1 MAPQELHS
9 TFLMWRPS
17 TELPSSIKPSAKI
30 NLNFTTNIQHT
41 YLAMAKLLLPL
52 CLFALL
58 FHASVARY
66 QSQQPG
72 KERLCEFDT
81 INAIEPDNTVQAEAG
96 TIETWDPTRQQ
107 FQCAGVAMVRRTIEP
122 NGLLLPSYSNTP
134 QLIYVIQ
141 GRGHTG
147 IMFPGCPETF
157 EESQQTGQ
165 QGYRDQHQKIRRF
178 REGDVIAIPA
188 GVAHWCYNDG
198 NEPVVTVTVHDTSS
212 HLNQLDKN
220 NPRNFYLAGNPRDE
234 FEQSQSQRKRE
245 LLRTGDRQTQ
255 GGRSTCNNLFCGMD
269 SRALA
274 EAFNIDE
281 NLARRLQSE
290 SDNRGSIIRVD
301 GELDF
306 VRPPTTMS
314 EERQVQ
320 GGRGGG
326 GRYVANGVEETFCSM
341 RMRENIGDP
350 SNADIFTPEAGRIR
364 SINSHNLPVLRWIQL
379 SAERGV
385 LYNEAIRLPHW
396 NINAHSIIYAIRGQ
410 ARVQIVNENGNSVF
424 DGVLQEG
431 QVVTVPQNFAVV
443 KRADSDRFEWVS
455 FKTNDNAMVNSLAG
469 RTSAIRA
476 IPAEVLAN
484 AWQISSEEARRLKF
498 NRQETHLAST
508 RSQSF
513 RAEA

>member
-1 MAPQELHS
+1 
-9 TFLMWRPS
+9 
-17 TELPSSIKPSAKI
+17 
-30 NLNFTTNIQHT
+30 
-41 YLAMAKLLLPL
+41 
-52 CLFALL
+52 
-58 FHASVARY
+58 
-66 QSQQPG
+66 
-72 KERLCEFDT
+72 
-81 INAIEPDNTVQAEAG
+81 
-96 TIETWDPTRQQ
+96 
-107 FQCAGVAMVRRTIEP
+107 
-122 NGLLLPSYSNTP
+122 
-134 QLIYVIQ
+134 
-141 GRGHTG
+141 
-147 IMFPGCPETF
+147 MFPGCPETF

-165 QGYRDQHQKIRRF
+165 QGYRGTGSSSQDQHQKIRRF

-212 HLNQLDKN
+212 HLNQLDNN

-245 LLRTGDRQTQ
+245 LLRTGDRQSQ

-290 SDNRGSIIRVD
+290 SDNR
-301 GELDF
+301 
-306 VRPPTTMS
+306 
-314 EERQVQ
+314 
-320 GGRGGG
+320 
-326 GRYVANGVEETFCSM
+326 GVEETFCSM

-424 DGVLQEG
+424 DGV
-431 QVVTVPQNFAVV
+431 
-443 KRADSDRFEWVS
+443 
-455 FKTNDNAMVNSLAG
+455 TNDNAMVNSLAG

-484 AWQISSEEARRLKF
+484 AWRISSEEARRLKF

>member
-1 MAPQELHS
+1 
-9 TFLMWRPS
+9 
-17 TELPSSIKPSAKI
+17 
-30 NLNFTTNIQHT
+30 
-41 YLAMAKLLLPL
+41 MAKSSTLLLSL
-52 CLFALL
+52 CIFAILSYSSL
-58 FHASVARY
+58 GRQ
-66 QSQQPG
+66 QSQQG
-72 KERLCEFDT
+72 NECQIDR
-81 INAIEPDNTVQAEAG
+81 INAIEPDNTIQAEAG
-96 TIETWDPTRQQ
+96 TIETWDPSRQQ

-134 QLIYVIQ
+134 QLIYIIK

-147 IMFPGCPETF
+147 ILFPGCPETF
-157 EESQQTGQ
+157 EESQQSGQ
-165 QGYRDQHQKIRRF
+165 QGYRGQQGTSQDQHQKVRRF

-188 GVAHWCYNDG
+188 GVAHWCHNDG
-198 NEPVVTVTVHDTSS
+198 NEDVVTVTVHDTSS
-212 HLNQLDKN
+212 HLNQLDN
-220 NPRNFYLAGNPRDE
+220 NPRGNPRDE
-234 FEQSQSQRKRE
+234 FEQSQQSSQQKRF
-245 LLRTGDRQTQ
+245 LSRRGFGQSQ
-255 GGRSTCNNLFCGMD
+255 GSSSTCNNLFCGMD

-281 NLARRLQSE
+281 NLARKLQSE
-290 SDNRGSIIRVD
+290 NDNRGSIVRVE
-301 GELDF
+301 GELAF

-314 EERQVQ
+314 DERQEQ
-320 GGRGGG
+320 GGRYG
-326 GRYVANGVEETFCSM
+326 ANGVEETFCSM

-350 SNADIFTPEAGRIR
+350 SNADIFTPQAGRIR
-364 SINSHNLPVLRWIQL
+364 SLNSHNLPVLQWIQL

-396 NINAHSIIYAIRGQ
+396 NINAHSIVYAIRGQ

-443 KRADSDRFEWVS
+443 KRAESERFEWVA
-455 FKTNDNAMVNSLAG
+455 FKTNDNAQVNTLAG

-484 AWQISSEEARRLKF
+484 AWRVSPEEARRLKF

-508 RSQSF
+508 RSQSY